1 MFQTTQQANVI
12 GSVKKSEKKNG
23 KSTAKM
29 LLLGMLHRR
38 EASSLAAPTE
48 AHGKFCVHWKMMF
61 ENQVN
66 K

>member
-1 MFQTTQQANVI
+1 MLLGRLKNL
-12 GSVKKSEKKNG
+12 KKKNG

>member
-1 MFQTTQQANVI
+1 
-12 GSVKKSEKKNG
+12 
-23 KSTAKM
+23 M